1 MPQIVVLGVDMGED
15 DGAYRQF
22 LADNRVAFLTIRDA
36 QQHSNALYGTSRPPG
51 DLRHRSQGPDPTEV
65 HRTPGL
71 DLARNCE
78 LPFPPVGACASC
90 YDGVMT
96 TNLDVLYRYELH
108 PTEAAMIALGKARGV
123 YGIRKIVLDEK
134 QKTMRVEFD
143 FTRLN
148 RSVVMEL
155 LRTAG
160 IDIVEEVPLA
170 APPAPAAE
178 PAVPLPPK

>member
-1 MPQIVVLGVDMGED
+1 
-15 DGAYRQF
+15 
-22 LADNRVAFLTIRDA
+22 
-36 QQHSNALYGTSRPPG
+36 
-51 DLRHRSQGPDPTEV
+51 
-65 HRTPGL
+65 
-71 DLARNCE
+71 
-78 LPFPPVGACASC
+78 
-90 YDGVMT
+90 MT

-123 YGIRKIVLDEK
+123 YGIRKIELDEK

-148 RSVVMEL
+148 RSMVMEL
-155 LRTAG
+155 LRSAG

-178 PAVPLPPK
+178 AAAPLPPK

>member
-1 MPQIVVLGVDMGED
+1 
-15 DGAYRQF
+15 
-22 LADNRVAFLTIRDA
+22 
-36 QQHSNALYGTSRPPG
+36 
-51 DLRHRSQGPDPTEV
+51 
-65 HRTPGL
+65 
-71 DLARNCE
+71 
-78 LPFPPVGACASC
+78 
-90 YDGVMT
+90 MT

-155 LRTAG
+155 LRSAG
-160 IDIVEEVPLA
+160 IDIVEEVPLSTLPA
-170 APPAPAAE
+170 PVADPVAPP
-178 PAVPLPPK
+178 PPK

>member
-1 MPQIVVLGVDMGED
+1 
-15 DGAYRQF
+15 
-22 LADNRVAFLTIRDA
+22 
-36 QQHSNALYGTSRPPG
+36 
-51 DLRHRSQGPDPTEV
+51 
-65 HRTPGL
+65 
-71 DLARNCE
+71 
-78 LPFPPVGACASC
+78 
-90 YDGVMT
+90 MT

-134 QKTMRVEFD
+134 QKTMRVDFD

-155 LRTAG
+155 LRSAG

-170 APPAPAAE
+170 SPPAAKAE
-178 PAVPLPPK
+178 PATPLPAK

>member
-1 MPQIVVLGVDMGED
+1 
-15 DGAYRQF
+15 
-22 LADNRVAFLTIRDA
+22 
-36 QQHSNALYGTSRPPG
+36 
-51 DLRHRSQGPDPTEV
+51 
-65 HRTPGL
+65 
-71 DLARNCE
+71 
-78 LPFPPVGACASC
+78 
-90 YDGVMT
+90 MT

-155 LRTAG
+155 LRSAG
-160 IDIVEEVPLA
+160 VDIVEEVPLA
-170 APPAPAAE
+170 APPRPAAE
-178 PAVPLPPK
+178 PAAPLPPK